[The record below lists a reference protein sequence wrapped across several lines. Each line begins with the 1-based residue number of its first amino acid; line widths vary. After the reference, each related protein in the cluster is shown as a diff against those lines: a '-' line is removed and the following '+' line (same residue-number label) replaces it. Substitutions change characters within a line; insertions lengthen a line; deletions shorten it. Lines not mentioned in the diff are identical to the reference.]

1 MTYAP
6 TLPWNKLIR
15 RKVVENCS
23 FDLSLKFAEDEVF
36 FCTIS
41 KNVRKIASTHEV
53 LYHYYFANKNTNEKS
68 AITSIM
74 ESDAFWL
81 NKTSFYFKGL
91 LCIEPRK
98 KAYDNAI
105 KENKIPFSNSNDLV
119 YQRVFD
125 FTFYQYAAYAA
136 MGVPEEPMRIEMMNI
151 FTDESFLQ
159 SMRVQNQYGIRFLEY
174 SGTDLEERVRN
185 MNHFIHSSFIDI
197 YSNHKELK
205 ATYVA
210 MMIFTKFFLDQS
222 LPYNDSVNL
231 CNEFYKDLKLNCSN
245 EARYVNSLN
254 IESYL

>member
-1 MTYAP
+1 
-6 TLPWNKLIR
+6 
-15 RKVVENCS
+15 
-23 FDLSLKFAEDEVF
+23 
-36 FCTIS
+36 
-41 KNVRKIASTHEV
+41 
-53 LYHYYFANKNTNEKS
+53 
-68 AITSIM
+68 
-74 ESDAFWL
+74 
-81 NKTSFYFKGL
+81 
-91 LCIEPRK
+91 
-98 KAYDNAI
+98 
-105 KENKIPFSNSNDLV
+105 
-119 YQRVFD
+119 
-125 FTFYQYAAYAA
+125 
-136 MGVPEEPMRIEMMNI
+136 
-151 FTDESFLQ
+151 
-159 SMRVQNQYGIRFLEY
+159 MRVQNQYGIRFLEY